1 MAGRLDEAAS
11 LYRQRLQEKPQD
23 IEANQALGFIYF
35 QSRQFELA
43 QYFAGEAL
51 KLDPTYLDG
60 LRLRGMALMQL
71 GRLNPALMCF
81 AEALALKPDFGRAPG
96 QPCDG
101 AARAQAAG

>member
-11 LYRQRLQEKPQD
+11 LYRQRLQAKPQD
-23 IEANQALGFIYF
+23 LEANQALAMIYF

-71 GRLNPALMCF
+71 GRLAPALQCF
-81 AEALALKPDFGRAPG
+81 EQARRAQAGFGRGPG
-96 QPCDG
+96 QPRDR